1 MSTNYNINK
10 TEEEWR
16 KELSPE
22 QYHILREAGTERPHT
37 GKYNMHF
44 EDGEYHCAACNTKLF
59 DSDSK
64 FESGCGWPSEGLF
77 FPLQHYPK
85 DVIGQIADER
95 KEKGQE

>member
-44 EDGEYHCAACNTKLF
+44 EDGEYHCAGA
-59 DSDSK
+59 
-64 FESGCGWPSEGLF
+64 
-77 FPLQHYPK
+77 
-85 DVIGQIADER
+85 V
-95 KEKGQE
+95 EKGRRVGALSTQRHGDLRAVQGT